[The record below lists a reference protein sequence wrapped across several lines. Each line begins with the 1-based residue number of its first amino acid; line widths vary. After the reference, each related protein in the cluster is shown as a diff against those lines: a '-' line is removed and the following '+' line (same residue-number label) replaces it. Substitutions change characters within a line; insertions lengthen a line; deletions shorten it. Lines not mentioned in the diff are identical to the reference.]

1 MFLVDGL
8 DLHGKSDDGTTST
21 SPFRVVK
28 DVSIKGGSK
37 KYQWIENNQSEGDQ
51 LLEPPRRSNSERKLS
66 LLVFPR
72 FTTSYTNLL
81 TNPRPASATT
91 WSASGTIGSGP
102 TFDSQLDANTAVTN
116 GNANTGIRHSFTGT
130 VAAYSGGAWVKAP
143 SGAAMRILFDGETG
157 VAFTG
162 TGDWQFVKTEGVTLT
177 VATRYLAVHQTSA
190 STQTFYVKWV
200 TVVLGSTFP
209 TDAQGKYATFHG
221 GCGDAIWNGSA
232 DASTSTTMT
241 TAQNAVDHA
250 IGALEAKG
258 ELAESKAY
266 TGGIT
271 YTWQPQGSTF
281 EVYCDMLAGEVTEVL
296 YDQKHAVSHVA
307 ECEFSIVLA
316 PFCEAPEEL
325 IATGYRRAGQSA
337 CSLTTTSVG
346 GDLPARARYELTSTS
361 TSDQRA
367 IFIGGQWHDTDS
379 NSLTIAASSFG
390 VSGYSGTLTSA
401 VNEVQ
406 TIDRTGTISS
416 GTFTLTCDSQTTG
429 TLQYNDNAATIQA
442 ALEALTNIGSG
453 NVAVTGGP
461 LSTTD
466 VVLTFQGEL
475 AGTNVPALTISTSL
489 GGGGTAVMVQTTA
502 GVPSYVSGGLYDEWT
517 TLCDTGAI
525 SFVGSYRVIASVYDN
540 ASTSEIGSALL
551 RFTYGLSD
559 LASTKTGPIV
569 SPPAVGDYSIVD
581 LGDVTIPAA
590 PNGTQK
596 WLGKLEAKT
605 TGTAGNTLRAVKL
618 HFFPTEIADGVVKAV
633 TPSTSTVSMYEDFGA
648 TSGALTGDTA
658 TSGQTW
664 ASAGGVTDANDFTE
678 TAAPDNAV
686 IRTDVSDTATS
697 TRNGRGV
704 VLGSATPT
712 DVKVQT
718 ALTFSTY
725 AVTSFGGV
733 LARFTDNSNYVT
745 ALIAPNYT
753 NAGKVSVGVAKVVAG
768 TTTTLFSAYVD
779 ASATA
784 NHTISF
790 TAYASGL
797 WRVHLDGESV
807 VSGVDSVFATG
818 GTLASG
824 KSGLLDWCPG
834 AGAVTRTYSNFSVST
849 PVAESIALN
858 TTRKAEF
865 RDDGTAWRQDSTG
878 TYYGYP
884 QQQTIPV
891 APQLGPSSHGQP
903 ANRILA
909 LTSRNNPDLAS
920 DPAWDPFTLKLYAK
934 RRYAVSRWET

>member
-1 MFLVDGL
+1 V
-8 DLHGKSDDGTTST
+8 T
-21 SPFRVVK
+21 K

-37 KYQWIENNQSEGDQ
+37 KYQWIDNNQSEGDQ

-102 TFDSQLDANTAVTN
+102 TFDSDLDANTAVTS
-116 GNANTGIRHSFTGT
+116 GNADTGIQHSFTAT
-130 VAAYSGGAWVKAP
+130 AAAHSGGAWVKAP
-143 SGAAMRILFDGETG
+143 SGAAMEILFDGETG

-162 TGDWQFVKTEGVTLT
+162 TGDWQFVKTENVTLT
-177 VATRYLAVHQTSA
+177 AATRDLAVHQTSA
-190 STQTFYVKWV
+190 STQTFYVKWA
-200 TVVLGSTFP
+200 TVVLGAAFP
-209 TDAQGKYATFHG
+209 TDTQGKYATFHG
-221 GCGDAIWNGSA
+221 GCGDATWNGTA

-241 TAQNAVDHA
+241 TAQDAVSHA

-258 ELAESKAY
+258 ELAESEAY

-271 YTWQPQGSTF
+271 YTWQPQGSNH
-281 EVYCDMLAGEVTEVL
+281 EVYCDMLAGEVSEVL

-367 IFIGGQWHDTDS
+367 IFIGGQWHDTDA

-390 VSGYSGTLTSA
+390 VTGYSGTLTTA
-401 VNEVQ
+401 VDEVQ
-406 TIDRTGTISS
+406 TLDRTGTISGGS
-416 GTFTLTCDSQTTG
+416 FTLTMDGQTTG
-429 TLQYNDNAATIQA
+429 AIAYDANAATIEA

-453 NVAVTGGP
+453 NVTVTGGP
-461 LSTTD
+461 VSSTD
-466 VVLTFQGEL
+466 VVLTYSGEL
-475 AGTNVPALTISTSL
+475 AGTNVPLISITSSLT
-489 GGGGTAVMVQTTA
+489 GGGTCVVVATTA

-517 TLCDTGAI
+517 TLHDTGAI

-540 ASTSEIGSALL
+540 ASTDEIGSALL

-618 HFFPTEIADGVVKAV
+618 HFFPTEIADGVVKSV
-633 TPSTSTVSMYEDFGA
+633 TPSTSTLSMYENFGA
-648 TSGALTGDTA
+648 TSGALTGDTSS
-658 TSGQTW
+658 SGHTW
-664 ASAGGVTDANDFTE
+664 ASMGGVTDGTDFTE
-678 TAAPDNAV
+678 TAAPDNSV
-686 IRTDVSDTATS
+686 IRTEMNDGSDV
-697 TRNGRGV
+697 RYGRGV
-704 VLGSATPT
+704 ILGSSTPT
-712 DVKVQT
+712 DV
-718 ALTFSTY
+718 
-725 AVTSFGGV
+725 AVSVVAKCTGSLVSRQGV
-733 LARFTDNSNYVT
+733 IARFTDNDNFLLGVFSNTSVYVVE
-745 ALIAPNYT
+745 I
-753 NAGKVSVGVAKVVAG
+753 VGG
-768 TTTTLFSAYVD
+768 
-779 ASATA
+779 
-784 NHTISF
+784 
-790 TAYASGL
+790 
-797 WRVHLDGESV
+797 V
-807 VSGVDSVFATG
+807 VSSINSSLISGVITTNRAFSLTAMSSGRYSLSMDGVVLCSGVSANLATG

-824 KSGLLDWCPG
+824 KSGLFDWTPSG
-834 AGAVTRTYSNFSVST
+834 GTSTRTYSNFSVSI

-920 DPAWDPFTLKLYAK
+920 DPAWDPFTLKLYC
-934 RRYAVSRWET
+934 RRRFAVSRWET